1 MAWWV
6 PANRTKAGMGGA
18 DQVSPGAPKA
28 MAVWPGVLLA
38 AGIGL
43 VYVLAAGGGGF
54 HLGQSETPHLVLTA
68 DAFLHGQLF
77 VRAEALEKLDRRCR
91 AQALVPRLEEQ
102 VRRYR
107 IPVTEEEEE
116 ELVARP
122 RSPVQHDWS
131 PVGGRY
137 YGYWPPLPAVLL
149 MPYVAVAGLD
159 ASDRWFTAVF
169 GALSVLATYMMLRE
183 ARRAS
188 LLTLS
193 QGACIGL
200 VLLLGLGTVHFCYAS
215 VAGVWFT
222 AQIVAVFWLTLSVW
236 FALRSRGRLGWLA
249 ASGAALGASV
259 LSRNPTLL
267 TLPFFVVVAWKAGS
281 ARRAAC
287 LACLLAPVLA
297 AGCVQLAYN
306 QARFG
311 NVVNSGQ
318 GIQIESESANP
329 RFVEEYRR
337 YGHLNVH
344 YLPRNLYYYFLNPNL
359 PVSRRTGVRTFD
371 PEGNSVFLVTP
382 AMILALLSVRRRDW
396 FTVALWLGAGTT
408 LAALLL
414 FRATGYFQFGNRYLL
429 DLMPLLILLVGVGM
443 KGRLGLGAGLLIAM
457 SIGVNAWGAREF
469 RREVQWHPSLVA
481 DPALLL
487 IERGQYGEGIRS
499 LRRQL
504 DREPNDLWAAE
515 NLAWALATCPDDQFR
530 NGPEA
535 VALAKW
541 VTDEKGGNE
550 PRSLDTLAAA
560 YAEVGDYAKA
570 VQTSRQALRLARA
583 RGFVD
588 LASGIERRV
597 GVYEAGQAYRDK
609 P

>member
-1 MAWWV
+1 
-6 PANRTKAGMGGA
+6 
-18 DQVSPGAPKA
+18 
-28 MAVWPGVLLA
+28 
-38 AGIGL
+38 
-43 VYVLAAGGGGF
+43 
-54 HLGQSETPHLVLTA
+54 LGQSETPHLVLMA
-68 DAFLHGQLF
+68 DAFLRGQFF
-77 VRAEALEKLDRRCR
+77 VRAEALEELDRRCR
-91 AQALVPRLEEQ
+91 EQTLRPRFDEQ

-107 IPVTEEEEE
+107 LPLTEEQKA
-116 ELVARP
+116 ELLTRP

-131 PVGGRY
+131 PVGERY
-137 YGYWPPLPAVLL
+137 YGYWAPLPAVLL
-149 MPYVAVAGLD
+149 MPYVAVAGLE

-169 GALSVLATYMMLRE
+169 GALSVLATYLMLRE

-188 LLTLS
+188 LLRLS
-193 QGACIGL
+193 PAACIGL

-222 AQIVAVFWLTLSVW
+222 TQIVAVFWLTSSVW
-236 FALRSRGRLGWLA
+236 LLLRSRGRMGWVA
-249 ASGAALGASV
+249 AAGAALGAGV
-259 LSRNPTLL
+259 LSRSPVLL
-267 TLPFFVVVAWKAGS
+267 TLPFFLAVVWKAGS
-281 ARRAAC
+281 AGRAAR

-311 NVVNSGQ
+311 HVLNSGQ

-344 YLPRNLYYYFLNPNL
+344 YLPRNLYYYFLNPSL

-396 FTVALWLGAGTT
+396 FTAALWLGGGTT

-429 DLMPLLILLVGVGM
+429 DLMPLLILLVAVGM
-443 KGRLGLGAGLLIAM
+443 KGRTGLGTGLLIVL
-457 SIGVNAWGAREF
+457 SIGVNAWGAHEF
-469 RREVQWHPSLVA
+469 RREIQWRPALA
-481 DPALLL
+481 AEPALLL
-487 IERGQYGEGIRS
+487 IERGQYGEGIEA

-504 DREPNDLWAAE
+504 DREPFDLWAAE
-515 NLAWALATCPDDQFR
+515 NLAWALATCPEDGLR
-530 NGPEA
+530 KGEEA
-535 VALAKW
+535 VVLAKW
-541 VTDEKGGNE
+541 VAGEKGHDE

-560 YAEVGDYAKA
+560 YAEAGDYQQA
-570 VQTSRQALRLARA
+570 VEASRRALRLARE
-583 RGFVD
+583 RGFAD
-588 LASGIERRV
+588 LASGIEQRSAM
-597 GVYEAGQAYRDK
+597 YEAGVPYREK
-609 P
+609 R